1 MGAGFFFFSGE
12 EGVKQEWK
20 EDHEGS
26 GNKRLYTS
34 MKLLKSFQK
43 RYYHKT

>member
-1 MGAGFFFFSGE
+1 MGAGFFFSGE

-26 GNKRLYTS
+26 ENKRLYTS